1 MDCAPPSQLVKWE
14 AGISEENVTQECAE
28 EPESPPLKP
37 DFFFSGFQKPSPKK
51 RHVISRR

>member
-37 DFFFSGFQKPSPKK
+37 EIPLFFLVFKSLVL
-51 RHVISRR
+51 RNDM